1 MAATLVALA
10 LVTAC
15 RDRESPPSSPAAV
28 EPRSSAASTEPSSS
42 PVTPEQQALA
52 RSLERHVV
60 ALATEIGGR
69 DIEHFEALE
78 QAASYIEQRWRA
90 QGYEVASQPYTVEA
104 VSVRNLEVERRGTEH
119 PEQIVVVGAH
129 YDSCAANPGAND
141 NGSGVAAMLE
151 LSRAFAEVSTAR
163 TLRFVAFVN
172 EEPPY
177 FHTDAMGSLVYAR
190 RSKQRGEDIVGMLS
204 LETMGYYTSAP
215 DSQHYPPVLSLL
227 YPSRGNFVAMVGN
240 ARSRPFVR
248 QVVRAFERHTSFP
261 VESIAATDAIE
272 GIGWSDHWSF
282 YRQGYPALMVTDT
295 APNRY
300 AYYHTMDDTPDKLDY
315 LSMARVVA
323 GLHGVVGD
331 LVSEDVE

>member
-1 MAATLVALA
+1 MTASVVASI
-10 LVTAC
+10 VTSGC
-15 RDRESPPSSPAAV
+15 REREP
-28 EPRSSAASTEPSSS
+28 PSSS
-42 PVTPEQQALA
+42 PATVDHSLSPATAERSLSPVAPKYRALA
-52 RSLERHVV
+52 LSLRRDVV

-69 DIEHFEALE
+69 DIEHREALE

-90 QGYEVASQPYTVEA
+90 QGYEVQSQPYTVGA

-129 YDSCAANPGAND
+129 YDSWAANPGAND

-151 LSRAFAEVSTAR
+151 LSRTFAEVSCAC

-190 RSKQRGEDIVGMLS
+190 RSKARGEDIIGMLS

-215 DSQHYPPVLSLL
+215 DSQHYPPVLALL
-227 YPSRGNFVAMVGN
+227 YPSRGNFVAIVGN
-240 ARSRPFVR
+240 ARSRPFVHR
-248 QVVRAFERHTSFP
+248 VVESFERHTSFP
-261 VESIAATDAIE
+261 VESIAATDAVE

-282 YRQGYPALMVTDT
+282 YTQGYPAVMVTDT

-300 AYYHTMDDTPDKLDY
+300 VHYHTMEDTPDKLDY
-315 LSMARVVA
+315 LSMAQVVA
-323 GLHGVVGD
+323 ALREVVGE
-331 LVSEDVE
+331 LVR